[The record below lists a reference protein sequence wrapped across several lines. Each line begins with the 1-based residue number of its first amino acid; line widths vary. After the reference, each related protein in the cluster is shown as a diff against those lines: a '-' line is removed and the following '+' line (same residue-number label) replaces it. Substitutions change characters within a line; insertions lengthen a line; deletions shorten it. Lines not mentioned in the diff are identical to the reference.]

1 VYAVQYNKNRK
12 INVFETYQQGTPLG
26 QHYRTFLEQNKL
38 VRLTRQNI
46 DVQGP
51 ALLDNNGLNALAYH
65 KIVKVPLQKSFID
78 LTPGAS
84 KLAPMTA

>member
-1 VYAVQYNKNRK
+1 MLCSIITIEIKLSLKLTNR
-12 INVFETYQQGTPLG
+12 ELLWG

-65 KIVKVPLQKSFID
+65 EKVKVSVQKSFID